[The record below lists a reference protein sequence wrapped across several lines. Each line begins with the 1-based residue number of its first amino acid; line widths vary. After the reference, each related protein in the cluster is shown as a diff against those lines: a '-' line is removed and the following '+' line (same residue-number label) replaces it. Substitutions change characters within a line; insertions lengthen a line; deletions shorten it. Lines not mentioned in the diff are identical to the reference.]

1 MVVNFDK
8 PSYEVMEND
17 MVTITIILSQPSS
30 NPFHV
35 AVKTVNVTAFGEF
48 ML

>member
-1 MVVNFDK
+1 MVVNFSK

-30 NPFHV
+30 KSFNV
-35 AVKTVNVTAFGEF
+35 TVKTVNATALGRF